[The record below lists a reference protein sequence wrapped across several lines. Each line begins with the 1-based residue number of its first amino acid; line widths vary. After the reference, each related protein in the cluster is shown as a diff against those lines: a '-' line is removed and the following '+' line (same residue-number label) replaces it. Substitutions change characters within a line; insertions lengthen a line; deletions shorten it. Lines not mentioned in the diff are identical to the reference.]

1 VSALAEQ
8 AETLR
13 ALHHGGEPL
22 VLLNAWDADSARTV
36 EAAGFPAVATTSG
49 GVAASLGYED
59 GERMPVDEAFAAV
72 ARIAAAVSV
81 PVTADVESGYGLG
94 AEELV
99 SRLLGAGAVG
109 CNLED
114 TDHSGAGGLVAPAAH
129 AERVAAV
136 KAAGR
141 AAGVELV
148 VNARVDVYLHGGGLD
163 DALPRARLYKEAGA
177 DCVFPIFV
185 AAEAD
190 IAALVDEAGAVN
202 VYLRRSAP
210 PLPRLAELGV
220 ARVTFGSAARKAAA
234 AFLEGLAAAV
244 RAGDV
249 SPLLG

>member
-1 VSALAEQ
+1 MSALAEQ
-8 AETLR
+8 AEELR
-13 ALHHGGEPL
+13 ALHHTGRPL
-22 VLLNAWDADSARTV
+22 VLLNAWDADSARAV

-49 GVAASLGYED
+49 GVAAALGYED
-59 GERMPVDEAFAAV
+59 GERMPADEAFAAV
-72 ARIAAAVSV
+72 ARMAGAVSV
-81 PVTADVESGYGLG
+81 PVTADIESGYGLS

-99 SRLLGAGAVG
+99 SRLLAAGAVG

-114 TDHSGAGGLVAPAAH
+114 TDHSGGGLVPAAAQ

-141 AAGVELV
+141 AAGVDVV

-163 DALPRARLYKEAGA
+163 DSLPRARLYKEAGA

-185 AAEAD
+185 AAEED
-190 IAALVDEAGAVN
+190 IAALVDGAGAVN

-220 ARVTFGSAARKAAA
+220 VRVTFGSAARKAAA

-249 SPLLG
+249 SRLLA

>member
-1 VSALAEQ
+1 VTLAEQ
-8 AETLR
+8 AEALR
-13 ALHHGGEPL
+13 ALHHAGRPL
-22 VLLNAWDADSARTV
+22 VLLNAWDADSARAV

-49 GVAASLGYED
+49 GVAATLGYED
-59 GERMPVDEAFAAV
+59 GERMPVNEAFAAV
-72 ARIAAAVSV
+72 ARMAGAVSV
-81 PVTADVESGYGLG
+81 PVTADVESGYGLS

-99 SRLLGAGAVG
+99 SRLLAAGAVG

-114 TDHSGAGGLVAPAAH
+114 TDHAGGGLVPAAAQ

-141 AAGVELV
+141 AAGVDVV
-148 VNARVDVYLHGGGLD
+148 VNARVDVYLQGGGLD

-185 AAEAD
+185 SAEED
-190 IAALVDEAGAVN
+190 IAALVAEAGAVN

-249 SPLLG
+249 SRLLA